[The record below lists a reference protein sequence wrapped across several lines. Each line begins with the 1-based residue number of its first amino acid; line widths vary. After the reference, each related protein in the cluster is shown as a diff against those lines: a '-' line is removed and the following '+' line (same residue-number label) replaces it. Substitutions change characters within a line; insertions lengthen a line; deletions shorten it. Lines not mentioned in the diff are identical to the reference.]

1 MRRQPQTGADCC
13 RDLPVRRRLT
23 LGGPLQAQPT
33 LPDSALGRLPQEP
46 SEAGSTIRS
55 LRDGGRAHENVLTT
69 TEVLSGLDFPA
80 RDTFLGAVLRQAHGA
95 DEARARLISQSS
107 SISDYWRTDGLLT

>member
-1 MRRQPQTGADCC
+1 MRGTLVACGGSRRRGLTAC

-46 SEAGSTIRS
+46 SWAGSTIRS

-80 RDTFLGAVLRQAHGA
+80 P
-95 DEARARLISQSS
+95 
-107 SISDYWRTDGLLT
+107 